1 MKKKYLFKGLVN
13 AEMPAYSPTQ
23 LKAVRKAKGQ
33 DQIQFKVTLNEDK
46 VKGLCK
52 AMGFEYTDKEK
63 AIKKLVG
70 RIRY

>member
-1 MKKKYLFKGLVN
+1 MKKKYLFKGVVN
-13 AEMPAYSPTQ
+13 AEMPAYSPAQ

-33 DQIQFKVTLNEDK
+33 DQIKFEVTLNEDK

-52 AMGFEYTDKEK
+52 AMGFEYADKEK
-63 AIKKLVG
+63 AIKKLVE